1 MAEADFLNSTRA
13 SYNAI
18 ALDYDK
24 QYRDELAAQTLERA
38 VFAGFAELVRN
49 AGGGPVADV
58 GSGPGRVTAHLHELG
73 LSVYGIDLS
82 PAMVELARR
91 EHPGLRF
98 EEGSML
104 SLDIADGTLT
114 AVVAWYSTIH
124 IPQERLPDVFAEF
137 HRVLAPGG
145 YALVGFQVG
154 DEQRVYTEAF
164 GHEVSLSFRRW
175 QPDRIAE
182 LLAAAGLPVRA
193 RTVREPE
200 RWEPTPQAFLIARKP
215 PLPPADDQNAG
226 DQNADDQTAGNQT
239 ARNQPAES

>member
-1 MAEADFLNSTRA
+1 MTEADFLNSTRA
-13 SYNAI
+13 SYDAM
-18 ALDYDK
+18 ALDYDERF
-24 QYRDELAAQTLERA
+24 RDELAAQTLERA
-38 VFAGFAELVRN
+38 LFAGFAELVRN

-58 GSGPGRVTAHLHELG
+58 GSGPGRVTTHLHGLG

-82 PAMVELARR
+82 PRMVELARR

-104 SLDIADGTLT
+104 ALDIPDGTL
-114 AVVAWYSTIH
+114 AGLVAWYSTIH

-145 YALVGFQVG
+145 YVLVGFQVG
-154 DEQRVYTEAF
+154 DEQRDYTEAF
-164 GHEVSLSFRRW
+164 GHEVSLTFRRW

-182 LLAAAGLPVRA
+182 LLAGAGLPVHA
-193 RTVREPE
+193 RTFREPE

-215 PLPPADDQNAG
+215 LPSAG
-226 DQNADDQTAGNQT
+226 EGDGDGDQTAGN
-239 ARNQPAES
+239 PATTS

>member
-1 MAEADFLNSTRA
+1 MTETDFLHATRA
-13 SYNAI
+13 SYDAMAI
-18 ALDYDK
+18 DYDE
-24 QYRDELAAQTLERA
+24 QFRDELAAQTLERA

-58 GSGPGRVTAHLHELG
+58 GSGPGRVTAHLHSLG

-82 PAMVELARR
+82 PRMVELARR

-104 SLDIADGTLT
+104 DLDIPDGTLA

-124 IPQERLPDVFAEF
+124 VPQERLPDVFAEF

-164 GHEVSLSFRRW
+164 GHEVSLTFRRW

-182 LLAAAGLPVRA
+182 LLAAAGLPVHA

-200 RWEPTPQAFLIARKP
+200 RWEPTPQASLIARKP
-215 PLPPADDQNAG
+215 LSPASDQAAG
-226 DQNADDQTAGNQT
+226 DQAAGDQAAT
-239 ARNQPAES
+239 S

>member
-1 MAEADFLNSTRA
+1 MTEADFLSSTRA

-73 LSVYGIDLS
+73 LSAYGIDLS

-104 SLDIADGTLT
+104 SLDIADGTLA

-124 IPQERLPDVFAEF
+124 VPQERLPDVFAEF

-193 RTVREPE
+193 RTFREPE
-200 RWEPTPQAFLIARKP
+200 RWEPTPQASLIARKP
-215 PLPPADDQNAG
+215 PLPPAGDQNAG

-239 ARNQPAES
+239 ARNQTAEG